1 MAAPQIENG
10 FTRIANELIEAVCR
24 LAISGGEMRILFYI
38 IRRTYG
44 FGCISAEITRSSIA
58 EAVCMNEVNVSRAI
72 RKLRDGGIIVQQF
85 SARNGRQILGIQKDY
100 DKWSYMHD
108 KPQKNSL
115 PNDENVHERNNEA
128 DDECYTNSDNIS
140 NKQKK
145 DKLPVD
151 RSSNKK
157 HSSKTE
163 RTSYGRYGNV
173 MLSAEEYGGL
183 LRDYG
188 VSLTDD
194 YIQRLDTHIQAH
206 DKHYARHE
214 PILRQWLERD
224 KVKKGNEFDADK
236 YNFVLNRF

>member
-1 MAAPQIENG
+1 
-10 FTRIANELIEAVCR
+10 
-24 LAISGGEMRILFYI
+24 
-38 IRRTYG
+38 
-44 FGCISAEITRSSIA
+44 
-58 EAVCMNEVNVSRAI
+58 MNEVNVSRAI

-85 SARNGRQILGIQKDY
+85 SGRNGRQILGIQKDY

-128 DDECYTNSDNIS
+128 DDEHENMSDKQ
-140 NKQKK
+140 NKCNPPINK
-145 DKLPVD
+145 
-151 RSSNKK
+151 SANKK
-157 HSSKTE
+157 YTKIS

-188 VSLTDD
+188 VSLTED